1 MSTKDG
7 SNGACGSSQL
17 HEIRLAGH
25 LDSRWAEALHGMTF
39 TFESGGITVLT
50 GPLMDQA
57 ALHGLL
63 ARIRDLGLPIV
74 SLRRIGPEFE
84 PRKKEGQA

>member
-7 SNGACGSSQL
+7 SSGGCGHNQL
-17 HEIRLAGH
+17 HEIRLQGH
-25 LDSRWAEALHGMTF
+25 LDSRWAESLQGMTF
-39 TFESGGITVLT
+39 TFESGGTTLLT

-74 SLRRIGPEFE
+74 SLRRIGPEFQTE
-84 PRKKEGQA
+84 QKEGQA